1 MAYYAASS
9 PPPPKAPSLAPT
21 TNSELTS
28 APLPPPPVEEKK
40 KKSFAKKILKE
51 LAGGGG
57 NNVKIKGAPVVRPY
71 GRGGVGVKP
80 AGAKSQASLSTT
92 SSKSPPSSVHQ
103 SQPSAQVSSP
113 SPPAPRLPHQQ
124 RSPVE
129 EDPRYLTNDYYA
141 PGPGGDYDDNQSTLS
156 SIPAPRRT
164 QQWIQQHAHHAQ
176 SQLPSPPNSSTGAP
190 SPYGNG
196 GRDPYP
202 MSPAPSQYMGS
213 QYSRGSDG
221 DPYYQQS
228 QYPGGY
234 VPSSQARRGTGRLP
248 DVDEDG
254 DFDQQFGRLNI
265 GSPPNRTQYTSS
277 PATSI
282 STRRTP
288 TVFSSN
294 TGHSTA
300 RTPAS
305 QYAARYMANGAVVD
319 EYRDDVATGRYDRSQ
334 YTTSPQQQHPQQ
346 GGATPPLD
354 SATALVVEQYLAR
367 QGIAVPPGLLDQY
380 RTTGPPAT
388 GANPASATP
397 APSAQ
402 TRELQSQIDAL
413 REAERKA
420 RERLEALRKD
430 DGLRSGSAAPSAAR
444 KDSDLT
450 ARLDVMGH
458 SSPVDAA
465 SSSRPG
471 RRPGTGD
478 SGQSE
483 APSRPLTTQER
494 ALIEKEKL
502 RQRDMERERELRER
516 EALLA
521 AQASASNPLYGQ
533 QPALDP
539 LTALLQAA
547 QQQQN
552 PMYQQQNLMMQALA
566 AQQYQ
571 QAAAAG
577 GSVPS
582 PTLGY
587 GDLGQQNLIMQLGA
601 LLLQQQQQLQMLA
614 AGRAAAAS
622 PVPPDPTMSP
632 PAAPSLDLNTL
643 LALGAGLPNPQAGL
657 AALLQ
662 QQQQGQQSPPAS
674 YPLPLLTTTAP
685 SASGHGNTTGSQ
697 SSISLDPPSPTT
709 ASTNNS
715 ILNATQSNGT
725 NNSST
730 TTTSSRFSPNPTPSP
745 KPSSKLE
752 RELDLGQNSPLIP
765 PATAPLRLPEGLS
778 RGGVGSFMR
787 EFNRELGLSPT
798 TPTGANE
805 DVVHGGSRMI
815 PPRAEPPRVPLPDAP
830 AGRIRRDE
838 SPASAGTG
846 PGTPP
851 PAYMS
856 AR

>member
-28 APLPPPPVEEKK
+28 PPPPPPPVEEKK
-40 KKSFAKKILKE
+40 KKGLAKRILKE

-80 AGAKSQASLSTT
+80 TGAKSQASLSTT

-113 SPPAPRLPHQQ
+113 SPASGHLPYQQ
-124 RSPVE
+124 SPVD
-129 EDPRYLTNDYYA
+129 EDPRYLTNDYY
-141 PGPGGDYDDNQSTLS
+141 PGVGGGDYDDNQSTLS

-164 QQWIQQHAHHAQ
+164 QQWIQQHAHHAAA
-176 SQLPSPPNSSTGAP
+176 SQLPSPPHSSTGAP
-190 SPYGNG
+190 SMYGNG

-221 DPYYQQS
+221 DTYYQQQQQQP

-234 VPSSQARRGTGRLP
+234 VPSSQARRGTGGGAGRLP

-288 TVFSSN
+288 TVFSSH

-305 QYAARYMANGAVVD
+305 QYAARYMASGVVDVD
-319 EYRDDVATGRYDRSQ
+319 EYRDDVAAAGRYDRSQ
-334 YTTSPQQQHPQQ
+334 YPNTAGSPAQQQQPPPSQQ
-346 GGATPPLD
+346 AAGGAMDP
-354 SATALVVEQYLAR
+354 ATALAVEQYLAR
-367 QGIAVPPGLLDQY
+367 QGIAVPPGMLDQY
-380 RTTGPPAT
+380 RAASMPGPSPA
-388 GANPASATP
+388 PAPTP
-397 APSAQ
+397 ASAQ

-430 DGLRSGSAAPSAAR
+430 DGLRSGSAAPGVAR
-444 KDSDLT
+444 KESDST

-458 SSPVDAA
+458 APSADVA

-478 SGQSE
+478 SASE
-483 APSRPLTTQER
+483 APSRQLTTQER

-502 RQRDMERERELRER
+502 RQRDMEREREMRER

-521 AQASASNPLYGQ
+521 QASSSNPL
-533 QPALDP
+533 
-539 LTALLQAA
+539 
-547 QQQQN
+547 
-552 PMYQQQNLMMQALA
+552 
-566 AQQYQ
+566 
-571 QAAAAG
+571 
-577 GSVPS
+577 
-582 PTLGY
+582 
-587 GDLGQQNLIMQLGA
+587 
-601 LLLQQQQQLQMLA
+601 
-614 AGRAAAAS
+614 
-622 PVPPDPTMSP
+622 
-632 PAAPSLDLNTL
+632 
-643 LALGAGLPNPQAGL
+643 
-657 AALLQ
+657 
-662 QQQQGQQSPPAS
+662 
-674 YPLPLLTTTAP
+674 
-685 SASGHGNTTGSQ
+685 
-697 SSISLDPPSPTT
+697 
-709 ASTNNS
+709 
-715 ILNATQSNGT
+715 
-725 NNSST
+725 
-730 TTTSSRFSPNPTPSP
+730 
-745 KPSSKLE
+745 
-752 RELDLGQNSPLIP
+752 
-765 PATAPLRLPEGLS
+765 
-778 RGGVGSFMR
+778 
-787 EFNRELGLSPT
+787 
-798 TPTGANE
+798 
-805 DVVHGGSRMI
+805 
-815 PPRAEPPRVPLPDAP
+815 
-830 AGRIRRDE
+830 
-838 SPASAGTG
+838 
-846 PGTPP
+846 
-851 PAYMS
+851 
-856 AR
+856 